1 LTSQWSNNKFT
12 LEKRNRQQHPRVLLW
27 QTAGWHGKIRR
38 QHNQLWLSG
47 EWSAKMSI
55 LDDKQFLI
63 LPDGRQMPRLGQ
75 GTWRMGEDDLKRD
88 EEVAALR
95 YGMSLGMNLIDSAEM
110 YGDGQAE
117 EVAGEAIGKI
127 KREDIFLI
135 SKVYPENANSKN
147 IFDSCDKSLRRF
159 GVESL
164 DLYLLHWREDAD
176 LAEVAYCMESLVDQK
191 KIKGWGVS
199 NFDTLDMEDLWK
211 VPDGNKC
218 AINQV
223 LYNLAS
229 RGIEFDL
236 MPWQRERNIPFMA
249 YCPIA
254 QGASLREELLED
266 KHVREV
272 ASKFQVTPMQ
282 ILLSFVLRHVDMAA
296 IPKAV
301 ERAHVKQNA
310 ASINIKL
317 SEDDVAWISKGFPAP
332 TSKMEMEKI

>member
-1 LTSQWSNNKFT
+1 
-12 LEKRNRQQHPRVLLW
+12 
-27 QTAGWHGKIRR
+27 
-38 QHNQLWLSG
+38 
-47 EWSAKMSI
+47 MSI
-55 LDDKQFLI
+55 LSEKPVLT
-63 LPDGRQMPRLGQ
+63 LPDGRTMPRLGQ
-75 GTWRMGEDDLKRD
+75 GTWRMGEDDLKRT

-95 YGMSLGMNLIDSAEM
+95 YGISLGMSLIDSAEM
-110 YGDGQAE
+110 YADGQAE
-117 EVAGEAIGKI
+117 DVAGEAIQVI
-127 KREDIFLI
+127 KREDVFLV
-135 SKVYPENANSKN
+135 SKVYPENANRRI
-147 IFDSCDKSLRRF
+147 IFESCDQTLKRF
-159 GVESL
+159 GVTDL

-176 LAEVAYCMESLVDQK
+176 LAEVAYCMETLVDQK

-199 NFDTLDMEDLWK
+199 NFDTFDMEDLWK

-223 LYNLAS
+223 LYNLGS

-249 YCPIA
+249 YCPVA

-272 ASKFQVTPMQ
+272 ASKYQVTPMQ
-282 ILLSFVLRHVDMAA
+282 ILLSFVLRHEDMAA

-310 ASINIKL
+310 ASIQIKL
-317 SEDDVAWISKGFPAP
+317 TEDDLAWISKSFPTP
-332 TSKMEMEKI
+332 TFKMEMEKI

>member
-1 LTSQWSNNKFT
+1 MSVQI
-12 LEKRNRQQHPRVLLW
+12 EKS
-27 QTAGWHGKIRR
+27 T
-38 QHNQLWLSG
+38 
-47 EWSAKMSI
+47 I
-55 LDDKQFLI
+55 L
-63 LPDGRQMPRLGQ
+63 LPDGRTMPRIGQ
-75 GTWRMGEDDLKRD
+75 GTWRMGEDDSKRQ

-95 YGMSLGMNLIDSAEM
+95 YGLSLGMNLIDSAEM
-110 YGDGQAE
+110 YADGQAE
-117 EVAGEAIGKI
+117 DVAGEAIKTI
-127 KREDIFLI
+127 KREDVFLV
-135 SKVYPENANSKN
+135 SKVYPENATRQL
-147 IFDSCDKSLRRF
+147 IFQACENSLRRF
-159 GVESL
+159 DVDYL
-164 DLYLLHWREDAD
+164 DMYLLHWREDTD
-176 LAEVAYCMESLVDQK
+176 LAELAYCMETLVQQK

-199 NFDTLDMEDLWK
+199 NFDTFDMEDLWK

-223 LYNLAS
+223 LYNLGS

-249 YCPIA
+249 YCPVA

-272 ASKFQVTPMQ
+272 ASKHQVTPMQ
-282 ILLSFVLRHVDMAA
+282 ILLSFALRHDDMAA

-301 ERAHVKQNA
+301 ERAHIKQNA

-317 SEDDVAWISKGFPAP
+317 SEDDIAWISKGFPAP

>member
-1 LTSQWSNNKFT
+1 
-12 LEKRNRQQHPRVLLW
+12 
-27 QTAGWHGKIRR
+27 
-38 QHNQLWLSG
+38 
-47 EWSAKMSI
+47 MSI
-55 LDDKQFLI
+55 LDGKQFLI
-63 LPDGRQMPRLGQ
+63 LPDKRTMPRLGQ
-75 GTWRMGEDDLKRD
+75 GTWRMGEEDLKRD

-110 YGDGQAE
+110 YADGQAE
-117 EVAGEAIGKI
+117 SVAGEAIRET

-135 SKVYPENANSKN
+135 SKVYPENANIKN
-147 IFDSCDKSLRRF
+147 MFDSCDKSLQHF
-159 GVESL
+159 GVEYL

-176 LAEVAYCMESLVDQK
+176 LAEVAYCMEKLVDQK

-199 NFDTLDMEDLWK
+199 NFDTFDMEDLWK

-223 LYNLAS
+223 LYNLGS

-236 MPWQRERNIPFMA
+236 IPWQRERNIPLMA

-254 QGASLREELLED
+254 QGANLREELLED

-272 ASKFQVTPMQ
+272 AAKFQVTPMQ
-282 ILLSFVLRHVDMAA
+282 ILLSFVLRHDDMAA

-301 ERAHVKQNA
+301 ERAHIKQNA
-310 ASINIKL
+310 ASIDIRL
-317 SEDDVAWISKGFPAP
+317 SEDDIAWLSKGFPAP
-332 TSKMEMEKI
+332 TFKMEMEKI